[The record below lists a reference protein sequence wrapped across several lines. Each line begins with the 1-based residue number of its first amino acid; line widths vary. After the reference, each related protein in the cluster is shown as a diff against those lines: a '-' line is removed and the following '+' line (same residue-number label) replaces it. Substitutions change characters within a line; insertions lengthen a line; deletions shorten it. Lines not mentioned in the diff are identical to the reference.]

1 MKTLYTINGF
11 SELLTTPSQYNNQ
24 STENKRLLLLDRCN
38 WFITAIVSLNLN
50 RNQPIEEYVNL
61 HSSYLK
67 RYLTTRNYKDIENCL
82 FGLGIIQINDTY
94 STNRFSKSFRLTNK
108 AIELGI
114 DVTYIQT
121 EKFKLQYERIN
132 KQRIDEVMKNPLLKK
147 IAVNTSK
154 LMVVEIKSFI
164 VDAYYNPLD
173 YIGKEK
179 YDSLNDYELEM
190 FLDELDSKLSK
201 DSNHLFKKRRYEDYY
216 NGFESLN
223 ETDDPKKLLE
233 IYVNYIPSIAP
244 SGRVYHTFASMPRQV
259 RKCLRTKSNELIWEV
274 DMSSAQPS
282 IIFLEWLKYAKSN
295 WNDKFK
301 NEYDLCLKLLLSG
314 GIYKYIENNSKYFGQ
329 IQDYTQL
336 KKEIL
341 TVINAENKPTKGNLA
356 LQKLF
361 PNVFKWI
368 NNIKGKEDYK
378 RVSHIGQSAEANIFV
393 EVYKEIPDSKFALI
407 IHDCIL
413 TTKKD
418 VKFVKNQLKNKV
430 RHLYPEVIQPYHNLD
445 KLFKEDLVSIPDN
458 ELMEYKMNSFYEETK
473 NEDRQN
479 L

>member
-11 SELLTTPSQYNNQ
+11 FQLLTTSSQYKQQ
-24 STENKRLLLLDRCN
+24 STEAKKLLLLDRCN

-61 HSSYLK
+61 HSSHLK

-94 STNRFSKSFRLTNK
+94 STHRFSKSFRLTNK
-108 AIELGI
+108 AIELRI
-114 DVTYIQT
+114 EDTYIHT
-121 EKFKLQYERIN
+121 EKFKQQYERIN
-132 KQRIDEVMKNPLLKK
+132 KKRIDEVMKNPLLKK
-147 IAVNTSK
+147 IAVNTSNLK
-154 LMVVEIKSFI
+154 VVEIQSFI
-164 VDAYYNPLD
+164 IDAYYDPLD
-173 YIGKEK
+173 YIEK
-179 YDSLNDYELEM
+179 DKFDALTDNELEI
-190 FLDELDSKLSK
+190 FLDELDSKLSQDK
-201 DSNHLFKKRRYEDYY
+201 DYLFKKKRYEDYY
-216 NGFESLN
+216 DGFESLN
-223 ETDDPKKLLE
+223 DIDDPKKLLE

-244 SGRVYHTFASMPRQV
+244 SGRVYHTFASMPKQV

-282 IIFLEWLKYAKSN
+282 IIFLEWLKYAQSN

-314 GIYKYIENNSKYFGQ
+314 GIYKYVEDNSDYFGQ
-329 IQDYTQL
+329 IQDYTTL

-341 TVINAENKPTKGNLA
+341 TVINAENKPTKGNIA

-368 NNIKGKEDYK
+368 NNIKAKKGYK

-393 EVYKEIPDSKFALI
+393 QVYKEIPNDKFALI

-413 TTKKD
+413 TIEED
-418 VKFVKNQLKNKV
+418 VKFIKNLLINRV
-430 RHLYPEVIQPYHNLD
+430 RDLYPNVIQPSHNLD
-445 KLFKEDLVSIPDN
+445 KLFKEELVSIPDD
-458 ELMEYKMNSFYEETK
+458 ELMENKLLKLYPK
-473 NEDRQN
+473 NWLNEF
-479 L
+479 